1 MCLYATKNNSVMIW
15 FVLGSLAV
23 ITASAAGIAIRRK
36 ARAKGNSKRE
46 TSEDETFVC
55 RFDPTKDSY
64 RAKVEMDSKVDI
76 RKNSESETFD
86 KNGIKRCSEMVVI
99 ANDIETVKGYL
110 SDIIEKRITMPDFPK
125 RIRFEWTG
133 LPDEFVLF
141 SPKAGQVVKAKNLLE
156 ICKEDYGTPMFQV
169 EFSGKNKVPEH
180 GMTKLETPEEYE
192 SRLRT
197 EKIKKEEDRCKKL
210 LQQLEDVQGYD
221 EARMKEEAQKEEKRE
236 KENMKKYKKDH
247 SIERYGSVQAAIA
260 ANSGNSTIGWW

>member
-1 MCLYATKNNSVMIW
+1 ME
-15 FVLGSLAV
+15 
-23 ITASAAGIAIRRK
+23 RD
-36 ARAKGNSKRE
+36 E
-46 TSEDETFVC
+46 ETFVC

-64 RAKVEMDSKVDI
+64 WAKVDMDSKVDI
-76 RKNSESETFD
+76 RKNSESETFN
-86 KNGIKRCSEMVVI
+86 KNGIKRCSEMLVI

-110 SDIIEKRITMPDFPK
+110 SDIIEKRITMPEFPK

-141 SPKAGQVVKAKNLLE
+141 SPKDGRVVKTKDLLE

-180 GMTKLETPEEYE
+180 GMTTLETPEEYE

-210 LQQLEDVQGYD
+210 LQQLEDVQDYD
-221 EARMKEEAQKEEKRE
+221 EARMKEERE
-236 KENMKKYKKDH
+236 KERREQKEREKRDEKKRH
-247 SIERYGSVQAAIA
+247 SIENYSSVQAAIS
-260 ANSGNSTIGWW
+260 ANSGGNVSRWW